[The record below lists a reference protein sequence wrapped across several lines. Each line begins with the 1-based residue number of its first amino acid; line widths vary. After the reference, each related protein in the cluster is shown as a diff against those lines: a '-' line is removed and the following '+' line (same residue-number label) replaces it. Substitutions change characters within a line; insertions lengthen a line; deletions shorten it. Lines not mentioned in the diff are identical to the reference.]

1 MTAADGFKG
10 HAWVFEGVAN
20 YICKRMK
27 ETYYRDGTSS
37 IEIVSRSIS
46 HDLLYCNWGWN
57 GDYNG
62 YFSKDCINPNCE
74 MNEDGYGTDNENG
87 ETPNDDY
94 QHSGSYDWNFRLV
107 TYNL

>member
-57 GDYNG
+57 GIG
-62 YFSKDCINPNCE
+62 
-74 MNEDGYGTDNENG
+74 DGYYNKGVFNTAERQWLDTTIDRDVMPTNHHNY
-87 ETPNDDY
+87 T
-94 QHSGSYDWNFRLV
+94 WAFRLV
-107 TYNL
+107 TFTR